1 MTELKKATKTIK
13 SRVATFALQIV
24 KTQLSCTLP
33 TGIGIMYND
42 ILATLL
48 DCLRKV
54 KINFIYLSKPLTLSV
69 VGRGGGGPTPLANQQ
84 C

>member
-33 TGIGIMYND
+33 TEIGIMYND
-42 ILATLL
+42 IGATLL

-54 KINFIYLSKPLTLSV
+54 KINFILISIRFHSIESIRCKSATINE
-69 VGRGGGGPTPLANQQ
+69 GEG
-84 C
+84 

>member
-33 TGIGIMYND
+33 TKIGIMYND
-42 ILATLL
+42 MS
-48 DCLRKV
+48 V
-54 KINFIYLSKPLTLSV
+54 PYLIVYAKSRDISF
-69 VGRGGGGPTPLANQQ
+69 
-84 C
+84 